1 MLKQIFDDLLKIDD
15 ILIVVKNQ
23 GAVSEI
29 KSGFLS
35 IRQKDNWIT
44 IGDDKGPCHMHINA
58 DQISK
63 ARFVIEEK
71 TERTSYSVMFFDK
84 NDERVLAVF
93 FTKMYDENKNL
104 NQKRKSLFDNLFK
117 KYGSKETIS
126 VN

>member
-1 MLKQIFDDLLKIDD
+1 
-15 ILIVVKNQ
+15 
-23 GAVSEI
+23 
-29 KSGFLS
+29 
-35 IRQKDNWIT
+35 
-44 IGDDKGPCHMHINA
+44 MHINA

>member
-1 MLKQIFDDLLKIDD
+1 MLKQIFEDLLKIDD

-23 GAVSEI
+23 VAVSEI

>member
-63 ARFVIEEK
+63 ARFVIEDK

-84 NDERVLAVF
+84 NDERVLAIF

>member
-84 NDERVLAVF
+84 NDERVLAIF

>member
-23 GAVSEI
+23 VAVSEI